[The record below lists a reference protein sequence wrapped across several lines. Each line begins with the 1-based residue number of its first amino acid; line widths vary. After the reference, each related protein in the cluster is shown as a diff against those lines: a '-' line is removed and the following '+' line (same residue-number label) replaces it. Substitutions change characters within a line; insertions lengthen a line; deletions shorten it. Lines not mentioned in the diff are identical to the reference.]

1 MSLLLDKIKQAV
13 VDAARILDR
22 PFAVTEKNGASNLV
36 TTADVALENRLR
48 ESLKEILPEAEFLG
62 EEGHC
67 ITDSRLFFVV
77 DPIDGTANFTR
88 GMNMS
93 AISVGLVRD
102 GEAVIGVIYDPYRNE
117 LFCAEQ
123 GEGAYL
129 NGKRIYVSDRDL
141 SHSVIFTALSLYR
154 REYAPACVRI
164 LERVYS
170 RCDDFR
176 RLGSAVLELAY
187 LCCGRGELYFEAR
200 VYPWD
205 VCAALCIL
213 IEAGG
218 YFASPHFE
226 RIDFTH
232 PFSIVCANSPESLE
246 MLLCVVR
253 EEMPELEDDYL
264 SEK

>member
-1 MSLLLDKIKQAV
+1 MSQLLDRIKQAV
-13 VDAARILDR
+13 VDASGILDR
-22 PFAVTEKNGASNLV
+22 PFTVTEKNGASNLV

-48 ESLKEILPEAEFLG
+48 ESLKKILPEAGFLG

-67 ITDSRLFFVV
+67 ATDSNLFFVV

-88 GMNMS
+88 HMNMS
-93 AISVGLVRD
+93 AISVGLVKD
-102 GEAVIGVIYDPYRNE
+102 GEPVLGVIYDPYRDE
-117 LFCAEQ
+117 LFYAEQ

-129 NGKRIYVSDRDL
+129 NGQPIHVSDRDM
-141 SHSVIFTALSLYR
+141 SHSLIFTALSLYR
-154 REYAPACVRI
+154 REYASACVRI

-170 RCDDFR
+170 GCDDFR

-213 IEAGG
+213 REAGG
-218 YFASPHFE
+218 CFASPHFE
-226 RIDFTH
+226 RIDYTH
-232 PFSIVCANSPESLE
+232 PFSIVCANSHESLE
-246 MLLCVVR
+246 ALLCVVR
-253 EEMPELEDDYL
+253 EEMPELKDDYL